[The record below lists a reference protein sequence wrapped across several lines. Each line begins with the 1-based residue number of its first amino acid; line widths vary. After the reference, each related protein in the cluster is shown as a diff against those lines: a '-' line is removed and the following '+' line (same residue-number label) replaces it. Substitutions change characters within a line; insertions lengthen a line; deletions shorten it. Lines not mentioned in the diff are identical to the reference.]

1 MYKNYRSIA
10 IYLVVVLVVYFY
22 GSHFVRTGTDA
33 IGLFV
38 PADTTCR

>member
-1 MYKNYRSIA
+1 MYKNYRSIT

-22 GSHFVRTGTDA
+22 GSHFVSSGTDS
-33 IGLFV
+33 IGLS